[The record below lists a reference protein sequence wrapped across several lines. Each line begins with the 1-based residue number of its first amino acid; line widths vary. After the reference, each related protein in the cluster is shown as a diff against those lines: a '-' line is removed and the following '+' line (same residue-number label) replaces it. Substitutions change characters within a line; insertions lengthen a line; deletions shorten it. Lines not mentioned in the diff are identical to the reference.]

1 MSARFHR
8 PVGVRRVT
16 TPDEMTIEASA
27 EERAA
32 LAEALDIV
40 SIESLTADVTVRP
53 WRGEGVRVIGTV
65 RGDVTQACV
74 VTLEPVAGHVE
85 ETFDR
90 RFHPDVAES
99 EEVVVD
105 PDEPDPPE
113 RLEGQEVDVGAIAVE
128 HFALGLDP
136 YPRAPG
142 VEFELEPDDEDD
154 AEEPSPF
161 AVLAQLKN
169 KPT

>member
-8 PVGVRRVT
+8 PVNIMRLPSEQT
-16 TPDEMTIEASA
+16 MTIEASA

-32 LAEALDIV
+32 LAEALDIL
-40 SIESLTADVTVRP
+40 SIETLKAEVAVRP
-53 WRGEGVRVIGTV
+53 WRGEGVRVLGTV
-65 RGDVTQACV
+65 TGDVTQACV

-85 ETFDR
+85 ETFDVR
-90 RFHPDVAES
+90 LHPDVSES

-105 PDEPDPPE
+105 PDQPDPPE
-113 RLEGQEVDVGAIAVE
+113 RLEGYEVDVGAIALE

-142 VEFELEPDDEDD
+142 VEFDPVEDD
-154 AEEPSPF
+154 AEEEEPSPF
-161 AVLAQLKN
+161 AVLASLKN
-169 KPT
+169 NPS